1 MGFLF
6 CFHSTIYE
14 TNFTPKPRYV
24 KVFSKNKKNELIL
37 LYQDKKKLVKIDQF
51 LSPRALTPRTQ
62 SKLCQLD
69 RIIERELPLKLTPHS
84 P

>member
-1 MGFLF
+1 M
-6 CFHSTIYE
+6 
-14 TNFTPKPRYV
+14 
-24 KVFSKNKKNELIL
+24 
-37 LYQDKKKLVKIDQF
+37 YQDKKKLVKIDQF

-69 RIIERELPLKLTPHS
+69 RTNEREYPLKLTPHS